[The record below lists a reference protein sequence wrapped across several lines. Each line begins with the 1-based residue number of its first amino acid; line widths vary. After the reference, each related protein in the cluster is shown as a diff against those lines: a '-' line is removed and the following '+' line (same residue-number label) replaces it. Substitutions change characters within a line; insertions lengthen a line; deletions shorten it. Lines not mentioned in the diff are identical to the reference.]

1 MPTQLY
7 KNIDYTRIAKA
18 LEQINQD
25 SKRVRGIEFP
35 NYDRLPDAEKTKREA
50 QIGKLASDCGCKTG
64 ARIAAIA
71 VLLYVVLTCFGLLK
85 IASNQTTNYLLTIP
99 VFIVA
104 AIVGKLVG
112 LKRIQQQLAT
122 ISNEIRA
129 ELLRLELDDTQ
140 QRKTETE

>member
-18 LEQINQD
+18 SEQINQD
-25 SKRVRGIEFP
+25 MKRVRGVEFP
-35 NYDRLPDAEKTKREA
+35 NYDRLPDPEKTKREA
-50 QIGKLASDCGCKTG
+50 QIGELASDCGCKTG
-64 ARIAAIA
+64 GRIAAIA
-71 VLLYVVLTCFGLLK
+71 VLLYVVLTYFGLLN
-85 IASNQTTNYLLTIP
+85 ITPNQTTNYLLTIL

-112 LKRIQQQLAT
+112 LMKIKQQLTT

-129 ELLRLELDDTQ
+129 EILQLRLADTQ
-140 QRKTETE
+140 Q